1 MTKEEVM
8 KLLEESKGERICII
22 RCGDE
27 YEHLCGDRDPCPQLD
42 TLMLE
47 IDTLKSQLK
56 YAMHVAFGTPMND
69 TEDLIK

>member
-8 KLLEESKGERICII
+8 KMLEESGGERICII

-27 YEHLCGDRDPCPQLD
+27 YERLCGEYDPCRQLD
-42 TLMLE
+42 EIRLE
-47 IDTLKSQLK
+47 NETLKCQLK

-69 TEDLIK
+69 REDLIK